1 MLVWRMLCPKI
12 NELFLI
18 FSELPKYHTRCMR
31 REFISKFGTFSP
43 STKPYVLRQM
53 YRELT
58 GELVYDNYNTEG
70 GFCTYIKR
78 IIMYMQLI
86 WCLCGCYSL
95 VPGDSSASANTHE
108 DEIDNRLKEVL
119 LMEDPDILVDLN
131 SRGEDNFSVFW
142 KHCESFLQEC
152 TAVHER
158 RHGNATYL
166 ARALS
171 VRDLIEQVSALR
183 EHLFLLYSRLD
194 FNFTQRICL
203 LCTVSAYL
211 SK

>member
-1 MLVWRMLCPKI
+1 
-12 NELFLI
+12 
-18 FSELPKYHTRCMR
+18 
-31 REFISKFGTFSP
+31 
-43 STKPYVLRQM
+43 M

-119 LMEDPDILVDLN
+119 LMEDPDILVDLRHLN

-158 RHGNATYL
+158 RHGNATH
-166 ARALS
+166 
-171 VRDLIEQVSALR
+171 VHCQ
-183 EHLFLLYSRLD
+183 
-194 FNFTQRICL
+194 
-203 LCTVSAYL
+203 
-211 SK
+211 